1 MGTFFERWIALIRFT
16 SCVKNISH
24 YVRYEDELSEQF
36 FLFLVDSSEVT
47 PPVLTVV
54 GEATPVSIE
63 P

>member
-1 MGTFFERWIALIRFT
+1 M
-16 SCVKNISH
+16 
-24 YVRYEDELSEQF
+24 LSEQF
-36 FLFLVDSSEVT
+36 FLFLADSSEVT

>member
-1 MGTFFERWIALIRFT
+1 MGSFFERWIALIRFT
-16 SCVKNISH
+16 SCVKNISKC
-24 YVRYEDELSEQF
+24 EDELSEQSI
-36 FLFLVDSSEVT
+36 LFLADSSEVT